1 MPSSQIKSM
10 MINVKRNEKYT
21 AKYLS
26 NLVSFFMLLQLS
38 NKDYDGMKGI
48 RVNLTGV
55 NMFKHLLVPVDGSDV
70 SKKSLKKVAELA
82 KSDKAAVTL
91 VYVSDPMPPMVYSDS
106 SMGYGISQK
115 DHKKVCE
122 AYAADVFKKASLLLG
137 ASVKASTLHIPNSNL
152 SEGILDGAK
161 KSKADVIVMA
171 SHKRTGIK
179 SVLLGSETHEVI
191 VHSKIPVLVLG

>member
-1 MPSSQIKSM
+1 
-10 MINVKRNEKYT
+10 
-21 AKYLS
+21 
-26 NLVSFFMLLQLS
+26 
-38 NKDYDGMKGI
+38 MKGN

-55 NMFKHLLVPVDGSDV
+55 IMFKHLLVPVDGSGV

-82 KSDKAAVTL
+82 KADKAAVTL

-191 VHSKIPVLVLG
+191 VHAKIPVLVLG

>member
-1 MPSSQIKSM
+1 
-10 MINVKRNEKYT
+10 MISVKRNEKYT

-26 NLVSFFMLLQLS
+26 NLVSFFLLLQLN

-48 RVNLTGV
+48 KVNLTGV

-82 KSDKAAVTL
+82 KADKAAVTL
-91 VYVSDPMPPMVYSDS
+91 VYVSDPMPPMMYSDS

-137 ASVKASTLHIPNSNL
+137 AGIKASTLHIPNSNL

-179 SVLLGSETHEVI
+179 GVLLGSETHEVI
-191 VHSKIPVLVLG
+191 VHSKMPVLVLG